1 MSRFNYGGQEDSSL
15 FDGSLDTFLNSVKAA
30 NLVPNFPVK
39 TNSTKVLVS
48 EKLQLSD
55 IDENLLTNPYNDVL
69 EVVGTDNSIIMFKN
83 QSTNPNPPEQGKIKL
98 FSKTDNNL
106 YMINP
111 LGNEVQITKDANT
124 FKDIWT
130 FTTSS
135 VGTGEFSIT
144 ATEIIYIKATMMVQI
159 EN

>member
-1 MSRFNYGGQEDSSL
+1 M
-15 FDGSLDTFLNSVKAA
+15 
-30 NLVPNFPVK
+30 LVP
-39 TNSTKVLVS
+39 S
-48 EKLQLSD
+48 ELGYISQV
-55 IDENLLTNPYNDVL
+55 NDVL

-106 YMINP
+106 YMINH

-144 ATEIIYIKATMMVQI
+144 ATEIIIHQNNKDGSNRKLTLDLLNNDDVIYLNDGTNAKMFKVSGIPTVTNDILRACQSPF
-159 EN
+159 